1 MRGGCG
7 RNLIV
12 SSSYL
17 LVRAVSSRIGLQSVS
32 IFSTSYF
39 VSPRFFTGA
48 LSIACNAIP
57 NRCLSKSSD
66 TLVPLFLLIRFINF
80 YNKRRGH
87 KEIEDDRFFEGI
99 DVLWVLRVL
108 QSRKYIMVYRI
119 FCSHCKFSFDYENEL
134 SRSVLI
140 LRRYLDIWVITLL
153 LVVLE
158 LKVDFSY
165 LLVVRVINNG
175 KF

>member
-48 LSIACNAIP
+48 LSIACDAIP

-80 YNKRRGH
+80 YNKRRGRKVKRSRMIDFS
-87 KEIEDDRFFEGI
+87 KELMYYEFFTFYT
-99 DVLWVLRVL
+99 R
-108 QSRKYIMVYRI
+108 RYIVVYRI

-140 LRRYLDIWVITLL
+140 LRRYLDI
-153 LVVLE
+153 
-158 LKVDFSY
+158 
-165 LLVVRVINNG
+165 
-175 KF
+175 

>member
-48 LSIACNAIP
+48 LSIACDAIP

-66 TLVPLFLLIRFINF
+66 TLVPLFLLIRFTNF
-80 YNKRRGH
+80 YNKRRGRKVKRSRMIDFS
-87 KEIEDDRFFEGI
+87 KELMYYEFFAFYSLEGI
-99 DVLWVLRVL
+99 LW
-108 QSRKYIMVYRI
+108 YIEFFVHIVNFHSIM
-119 FCSHCKFSFDYENEL
+119 KMN
-134 SRSVLI
+134 
-140 LRRYLDIWVITLL
+140 YLDQFWFCVDIWIS
-153 LVVLE
+153 E
-158 LKVDFSY
+158 W
-165 LLVVRVINNG
+165 
-175 KF
+175 